1 MKTRTKVGMGIAGL
15 AVAAVTGVVMLR
27 DESPQPRPLAVVSG
41 PSEPECIFDPPKSTN
56 AINAPCFTVLTAVAK
71 DDKGA
76 TGIHPV
82 VIHFTPKPSPTPPCK
97 IVSTVNGPRCVP
109 L

>member
-1 MKTRTKVGMGIAGL
+1 MKTRTKVGIGIAG
-15 AVAAVTGVVMLR
+15 AVTAGAALMFQLQQPAPVVI
-27 DESPQPRPLAVVSG
+27 QAK
-41 PSEPECIFDPPKSTN
+41 EPECIFDPPKSTN